1 MKMKMKWVLQDKIN
15 RQNAV
20 KIKSYMKRN
29 HKLDTKDQSS
39 WTELFKNNQTGMYI
53 VVLLMFDQ
61 KCLKL

>member
-20 KIKSYMKRN
+20 KIKSYMKMN